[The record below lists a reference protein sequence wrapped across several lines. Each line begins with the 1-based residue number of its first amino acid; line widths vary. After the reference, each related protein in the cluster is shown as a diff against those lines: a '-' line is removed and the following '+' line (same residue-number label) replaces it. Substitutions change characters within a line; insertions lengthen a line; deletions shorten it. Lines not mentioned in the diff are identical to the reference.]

1 TEAQLQK
8 IYKEA
13 KVRGLSPDEVAQL
26 AIIQGMP
33 RSKANLLRNKL
44 EQVSSSV
51 QMDDNSLLENRL
63 RGAPIN
69 KKQASYFDQLF
80 GADSLSDSLQLYQSL
95 EHIKF
100 RARRDS
106 AQLAKLELKSKIF
119 GYHFFSDKTIPFE
132 PVLNIP
138 TPKDYQLGAGDQI
151 FIDIWGAHQKT
162 YQKTISPEGA
172 INVDKLGPI
181 FLSGLTIEEAN
192 KRLKQHFTS
201 LYEGLSKDEDGD
213 KDTYMQVSLGQIR
226 SIQVTLI
233 GEVRKP
239 GSYTLPS
246 LATIFN
252 AVYRAG
258 GPTVKGSF

>member
-1 TEAQLQK
+1 MIFQHSKKYFFLLLFLFLATASFAQNISDIDLEKIDVNSLTEAQLQK

-63 RGAPIN
+63 RGAPVN

-119 GYHFFSDKTIPFE
+119 GYHFF
-132 PVLNIP
+132 
-138 TPKDYQLGAGDQI
+138 
-151 FIDIWGAHQKT
+151 
-162 YQKTISPEGA
+162 
-172 INVDKLGPI
+172 
-181 FLSGLTIEEAN
+181 
-192 KRLKQHFTS
+192 
-201 LYEGLSKDEDGD
+201 
-213 KDTYMQVSLGQIR
+213 
-226 SIQVTLI
+226 
-233 GEVRKP
+233 
-239 GSYTLPS
+239 
-246 LATIFN
+246 
-252 AVYRAG
+252 
-258 GPTVKGSF
+258 